1 MLTLNA
7 RKTALLVDR
16 VEIAPHPD
24 LMSLEEKSES
34 FSSIPTGT
42 GLVMIK
48 AKLGHANITL
58 YLEKDQL
65 ISGSLWVSQPEDKSA
80 SWDNATENEARRHDL
95 HKRLIDDLKNEH
107 PLPLEPYKIENSF
120 DAKTYMSLITISKI

>member
-7 RKTALLVDR
+7 LNTALLVDG
-16 VEIAPHPD
+16 VEIVPHPD
-24 LMSLEEKSES
+24 LLSLEERSES
-34 FSSIPTGT
+34 FSSILTDT

-48 AKLGHANITL
+48 AKLGLTNLTL
-58 YLEKDQL
+58 YLEKNQL

-80 SWDNATENEARRHDL
+80 SWDNATENEAKRHDL
-95 HKRLIDDLKNEH
+95 HKRLIDDLKNDH
-107 PLPLEPYKIENSF
+107 PLALGPYKIENSF